1 MTRAPVTDWTS
12 DWDYLDPAWVSD
24 PYPIWRALREQC
36 PVAHTDRYG
45 GVYLLTR
52 YNDIRDVAYDPV
64 RFSSRRI
71 AVSQDVVR
79 IDTPPLTS
87 DPPEHRPMRMLLLP
101 LFTPQAVAKLEPLT
115 RRICNELIDHL
126 ISKDH
131 CDGAVEFAQSIPVPI
146 IAHMLGISPKDGDQF
161 RSWIM
166 MTFEEGIDDPAGIQR
181 AVDEMFA
188 FFCEQIAQRRK
199 QPTDDFI
206 SSLIQQR
213 LPSGEPLS
221 DRTIA
226 DLLRIVL
233 LAGIDTTWSAIGI
246 SIWHLASHP
255 ADRERL
261 VREPELIPTAI
272 EEFLRAYSP
281 TLMAR
286 EIAKDTDVAG
296 CPVHKGEMLMAAWAS
311 ANRDPEKFPDAER
324 VVIDRKDNPHM
335 AFGIGIHRC
344 VGAPLARME
353 LRVAIEELLK
363 RVPVFRLDPTRPVQW
378 SKGVVRGPRLLPLIL
393 RDG

>member
-131 CDGAVEFAQSIPVPI
+131 CDAAVEFAQSIPV
-146 IAHMLGISPKDGDQF
+146 LSLSYDPKIDSVMEQF
-161 RSWIM
+161 GQA
-166 MTFEEGIDDPAGIQR
+166 E
-181 AVDEMFA
+181 
-188 FFCEQIAQRRK
+188 FCLDIE
-199 QPTDDFI
+199 D
-206 SSLIQQR
+206 
-213 LPSGEPLS
+213 
-221 DRTIA
+221 A
-226 DLLRIVL
+226 DLAELTDRFDRL
-233 LAGIDTTWSAIGI
+233 LARHAVE
-246 SIWHLASHP
+246 
-255 ADRERL
+255 RER
-261 VREPELIPTAI
+261 IAATAA
-272 EEFLRAYSP
+272 RHRT
-281 TLMAR
+281 TLQEQYDRLFGPAR
-286 EIAKDTDVAG
+286 V
-296 CPVHKGEMLMAAWAS
+296 S
-311 ANRDPEKFPDAER
+311 
-324 VVIDRKDNPHM
+324 
-335 AFGIGIHRC
+335 
-344 VGAPLARME
+344 
-353 LRVAIEELLK
+353 
-363 RVPVFRLDPTRPVQW
+363 
-378 SKGVVRGPRLLPLIL
+378 
-393 RDG
+393 